1 MIKPKCIRA
10 GSLIAAR
17 SSGLSRADG
26 LWLEDHIASCEQCAG
41 EAALMSGVVA
51 VAESFEPEL
60 SVATRSRVVREALRA
75 HAAGEH
81 AAASAPSFG
90 LGWGAGLAGAVA
102 LAALVAVF
110 ALRGDE
116 GEVPRAERPVKDPA
130 AVSAPANMPTSTE
143 VARLLAGERV
153 RASTRTQVTLDHVSV
168 ELAPQ
173 SEAQWNEETHEL
185 SLSQGELL
193 AEVDPKPQR
202 PFAVVTQA
210 FRVEVLGT
218 RFEVTQS
225 SVVVLRGRVRV
236 VSPSGEERAIV
247 NAGERYDHVIE
258 AVLVPGQPEPET
270 REQAGERV
278 NVAALLTQARDAL
291 AAGQLERSRRAI
303 ESVLAAKPRATA
315 RAEALTLR
323 AELYDV
329 QGDRASAIAAY
340 LEVASRFSTL
350 AAGENALFAAARLER
365 SDAKAHKLLSQYLER
380 YPRGRFVVEAKYRLE
395 RSAP

>member
-1 MIKPKCIRA
+1 MIRPKCMRA

-17 SSGLSRADG
+17 SAGLSRADG
-26 LWLEDHIASCEQCAG
+26 LWLEEHIAGCAHCAS

-60 SVATRSRVVREALRA
+60 SVAARTRAVREALRT
-75 HAAGEH
+75 HAAGAQ

-90 LGWGAGLAGAVA
+90 LAWGAGLAGAVA
-102 LAALVAVF
+102 IAALVVVLAEGGEP
-110 ALRGDE
+110 GDAR
-116 GEVPRAERPVKDPA
+116 VAEAPKDGHGSVAA
-130 AVSAPANMPTSTE
+130 AVQAPSGE

-153 RASTRTQVTLDHVSV
+153 RMSTRTQVTLDHAAV

-173 SEAQWNEETHEL
+173 SEAQWNAKTHEL
-185 SLSQGELL
+185 SLPQGELL
-193 AEVDPKPQR
+193 AEVDPKPRR
-202 PFAVVTQA
+202 PFAVVTPD
-210 FRVEVLGT
+210 FRAEVLGT

-236 VSPSGEERAIV
+236 VAPSGEQRAV
-247 NAGERYDHVIE
+247 LNAGERYDHVVE
-258 AVLVPGQPEPET
+258 AALEPEPAEPVSALGA
-270 REQAGERV
+270 RERV

-291 AAGQLERSRRAI
+291 AAGELDRSRRAI
-303 ESVLAAKPRATA
+303 DSVLAAKPRQTA

-323 AELYDV
+323 AELFEV
-329 QGDRASAIAAY
+329 QGDRGSAIAAY
-340 LEVASRFSTL
+340 LEVASRFRNL

-365 SDAKAHKLLSQYLER
+365 NEAKAQQLLSQYLER